1 VSSDKIPKIRRR
13 LGLPY
18 SVSYYQTQ
26 LKEPVFTKTRVYACI
41 KTKRSAD
48 ETLSREFHRIQE
60 AVYLLASSQ
69 FDRDRRRRVLFGGL
83 GATTQNDEY
92 VIIENNGQGG
102 THHWQRLDPS
112 EPYRLNKIWK
122 SFLKRHFFL
131 DLIKIL
137 NQDIKIDGRWRYT
150 IRQAALLAGQSQFA
164 PKIWEAFLYNMI
176 AIETLLVN
184 RRETIQDVMID
195 RFVALFGWLKNE
207 RLEEWKEKFN
217 RLYYLRNEFVHSGDI
232 REITIKDL
240 MDADE
245 ILGNLLINI
254 CKFTKLFKSKRDI
267 IDLSNKLEARRILGM
282 KPLDRQKGITY
293 SIGTLSESESK
304 EFERNK
310 LWWQ

>member
-1 VSSDKIPKIRRR
+1 
-13 LGLPY
+13 
-18 SVSYYQTQ
+18 
-26 LKEPVFTKTRVYACI
+26 
-41 KTKRSAD
+41 
-48 ETLSREFHRIQE
+48 
-60 AVYLLASSQ
+60 
-69 FDRDRRRRVLFGGL
+69 
-83 GATTQNDEY
+83 
-92 VIIENNGQGG
+92 
-102 THHWQRLDPS
+102 
-112 EPYRLNKIWK
+112 
-122 SFLKRHFFL
+122 
-131 DLIKIL
+131 
-137 NQDIKIDGRWRYT
+137 
-150 IRQAALLAGQSQFA
+150 
-164 PKIWEAFLYNMI
+164 MI